1 MRTERERLDRIDRK
15 IEQIQEELRA
25 MRAEFEQLKAG
36 GAEKPAKRK
45 AARKAEPDAALE

>member
-1 MRTERERLDRIDRK
+1 MRSERERLDRIDRK

-25 MRAEFEQLKAG
+25 MRAEFEQMKAG

-45 AARKAEPDAALE
+45 AVRKAEPDANAE

>member
-45 AARKAEPDAALE
+45 TAKKAEPDAALE